1 MIDGL
6 TDVYF
11 PIFTGHLDKAVDP
24 VASKRACW
32 RHLPDEIQ
40 DFKCYVDNVI
50 SPGMQSRTETLF
62 DLFRVGHPDKR
73 LFEPLEDIERMN
85 SIWGNK

>member
-1 MIDGL
+1 M
-6 TDVYF
+6 YF
-11 PIFTGHLDKAVDP
+11 PIFTVHLDKTEGP
-24 VASKRACW
+24 VASKIACW
-32 RHLPDEIQ
+32 RHLADEIQ

-50 SPGMQSRTETLF
+50 SPGMQSGTETFF
-62 DLFRVGHPDKR
+62 DLVGVGHPDKR